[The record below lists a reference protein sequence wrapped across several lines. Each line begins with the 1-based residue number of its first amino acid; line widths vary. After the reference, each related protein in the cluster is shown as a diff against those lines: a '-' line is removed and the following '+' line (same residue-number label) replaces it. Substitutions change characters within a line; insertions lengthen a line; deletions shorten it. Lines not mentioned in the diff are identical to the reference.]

1 MSISCV
7 AEDRN
12 KYGLKDGHIKV
23 LKSDNIEGFGTMESV
38 MKKTDDLYFGK
49 KVKVYDSRVDMKTGS
64 KVKGE
69 LMFSGIIVDV
79 LPFYVVV
86 EVSTENHGVFH
97 RTINKVNIFCKDV
110 FVE

>member
-1 MSISCV
+1 MTTCTAV
-7 AEDRN
+7 EKG
-12 KYGLKDGHIKV
+12 KYAMKDGHIKV
-23 LKSDNIEGFGTMESV
+23 LKSDKLVGYETMESV
-38 MKKTDDLYFGK
+38 IQKSDDLCFGK
-49 KVKVYDSRVDMKTGS
+49 KVKVYNYRVDKRTGA

-86 EVSTENHGVFH
+86 EVCTENHGVFH
-97 RTINKVNIFCKDV
+97 RTINKVDIFCKDV

>member
-1 MSISCV
+1 MSTSCV
-7 AEDRN
+7 AEDRS
-12 KYGLKDGHIKV
+12 KYGLTDGHLRV

-38 MKKTDDLYFGK
+38 MKKTDNLYFGK
-49 KVKVYDSRVDMKTGS
+49 KVKVYDSRVDKRTGA

-86 EVSTENHGVFH
+86 EVDTEKHGRFQ
-97 RTINKVNIFCKDV
+97 RSINKVDIFCKDV

>member
-1 MSISCV
+1 MSTSCV
-7 AEDRN
+7 AENRN

-23 LKSDNIEGFGTMESV
+23 LKSDRIEGFGTMESV

-49 KVKVYDSRVDMKTGS
+49 KIKVYDSRVDNRTGA

-86 EVSTENHGVFH
+86 EVDTEIHGRFQ
-97 RTINKVNIFCKDV
+97 RSINKVDIFCKDV

>member
-1 MSISCV
+1 MSTSCA
-7 AEDRN
+7 AEDRS
-12 KYGLKDGHIKV
+12 KYRLTDGHLRV

-49 KVKVYDSRVDMKTGS
+49 KVKVYDSRVDMKTGA

-86 EVSTENHGVFH
+86 EVCTENHGIFH
-97 RTINKVNIFCKDV
+97 RTINKVDIFCRDI

>member
-1 MSISCV
+1 MSTSCV
-7 AEDRN
+7 AEGRS

-23 LKSDNIEGFGTMESV
+23 LKSDNIEVFGTMDSV
-38 MKKTDDLYFGK
+38 MKKTDNLYFGK
-49 KVKVYDSRVDMKTGS
+49 KVKAYDSRVDNRTGA

-69 LMFSGIIVDV
+69 LLFSGIIVDV

-86 EVSTENHGVFH
+86 EVCTENHGVFH
-97 RTINKVNIFCKDV
+97 RTINKVDIFCRDI

>member
-1 MSISCV
+1 MSTSCV

-23 LKSDNIEGFGTMESV
+23 RKSDNIEEFGTMENV
-38 MKKTDDLYFGK
+38 IKKYELYFGK
-49 KVKVYDSRVDMKTGS
+49 KVKVYDSRVDRSSGE

-69 LMFSGIIVDV
+69 LIFSGIIVDV

-86 EVSTENHGVFH
+86 EVDTENHGRFQ
-97 RTINKVNIFCKDV
+97 RSINKVDIFCKDV